1 MKKLSFLLYALLPL
15 LSVAQLTDRQLKEMI
30 NSATEPELII
40 EASSLVVEKRLYQAE
55 MVVDKLIEIKPENAN
70 FNYRKGYILLQSKHR
85 FKEAIP
91 YFLKALPLVNDDY
104 DFFSIT
110 DTTSPFSANFY
121 IGECYHLDM
130 QLEKAKEHYTTFLN
144 QTKDKEDELTKL
156 AVVRIEQTSNAI
168 KALKIQKKSTL
179 RNFEEINTEYPEYS
193 PVISLDGKAIYF
205 TSRRPWKNNESE
217 AYKDSEFNDYPEDIY
232 VSKRNDEGKWSRP
245 KKLGF
250 CTPDK
255 NEATIAVSSDEKR
268 IYVYKDDIN
277 NGDIYYSDFGNNRFS
292 RVLALE
298 YEGVNSK
305 YWETH
310 CTVTTDGL
318 QMYFVSDR
326 PEGFGGRDIY
336 RVVKLPDGT
345 WSKPMNL
352 GPTINT
358 ANDEDAPFIASDNKT
373 LYFASNG
380 PESIGGFDIFY
391 TVRDEN
397 GQWATPLN
405 LGYPINSTG
414 DDVFFTTTT
423 DGSRGYITS
432 YRENGK
438 GGNDIYEVIND
449 NLGEK
454 LISVYYGEV
463 KSIPNYNLPQDLVIN
478 FVEKSDER
486 KNTKVNSFKN
496 GKYFVNLQSCSNYTV
511 NYTLGDS
518 ILLTE
523 EISTKCDGGRE
534 DFYNN
539 WFFDP
544 VHKTIEQYNNDE
556 SQEELEL
563 VLAEEM
569 LKKEARELARK
580 ELAEREKANKES
592 SELPNGDMV
601 SKKVKYGTDLNDL
614 IKINPI
620 YFDFNKSDIR
630 PDAAKELDKIVKILN
645 DNPQLSIKLN
655 SHTDCRGNDN
665 YNTNLSRRR
674 ANSSKEYITE
684 RISDSYRVSAEGMG
698 ETKPVE
704 NCECD
709 ECTEEQHQKNRRT
722 EFIVIKM

>member
-1 MKKLSFLLYALLPL
+1 MKKLSFLLITLLPL
-15 LSVAQLTDRQLKEMI
+15 LSFAQLTDSQLKEMI
-30 NSATEPELII
+30 NTATEPELII

-55 MVVDKLIEIKPENAN
+55 MVVDKLLAQKPESAN
-70 FNYRKGYILLQSKHR
+70 FNYRKGYILLKSKHR

-91 YFLKALPLVNDDY
+91 HFIKALPLVDIDF

-110 DTTSPFSANFY
+110 DTTAPFATNFY
-121 IGECYHLDM
+121 LGECYHLDM

-144 QTKDKEDELTKL
+144 QTKGKEDELTNL
-156 AVVRIEQTSNAI
+156 AAVRLQQTRNAM
-168 KALKIQKKSTL
+168 KALEIQKKSSL
-179 RNFEEINTEYPEYS
+179 RNFEEINSEYPEYS
-193 PVISLDGKAIYF
+193 PVISLDGKSIYF

-217 AYKDSEFNDYPEDIY
+217 GFKDPQFNDYPEDIY
-232 VSKRNDEGKWSRP
+232 VSKRSDDGKWSDP
-245 KKLGF
+245 KKLDF
-250 CTPDK
+250 CTPDL
-255 NEATIAVSSDEKR
+255 NEATIAVSADEKR

-277 NGDIYYSDFGNNRFS
+277 NGDIYYSDFSKNRFQEII
-292 RVLALE
+292 ALE
-298 YEGVNSK
+298 YEEVNSK

-310 CTVTTDGL
+310 CTVTIDGL

-326 PEGFGGRDIY
+326 PGGFGGRDIY

-345 WSKPMNL
+345 WSQPMNL
-352 GPTINT
+352 GPKINT

-391 TVRDEN
+391 TVKDDN
-397 GQWATPLN
+397 NQWATPVN

-423 DGSRGYITS
+423 DGKRGYITS

-438 GGNDIYEVIND
+438 GDNDIYEVIND

-454 LISVYYGEV
+454 VISVYYGEV
-463 KSIPNYNLPQDLVIN
+463 KSISNYKLPENLVIN

-511 NYTLGDS
+511 NYTLGDT

-523 EISTKCDGGRE
+523 EINTKCDGGRE

-544 VHKTIEQYNNDE
+544 LHKTIKQYNNDE
-556 SQEELEL
+556 TQEELEL

-569 LKKEARELARK
+569 LKKEAK
-580 ELAEREKANKES
+580 EIAEREKAKKES
-592 SELPNGDMV
+592 SEFANGDMV
-601 SKKVKYGTDLNDL
+601 SKKVKYGSDLNDL
-614 IKINPI
+614 ININPI
-620 YFDFNKSDIR
+620 YFDFNKSEIR

-645 DNPQLSIKLN
+645 DNPKLSIKLN

-665 YNTNLSRRR
+665 YNINLSRRR

-684 RISDSYRVSAEGMG
+684 RISDSFRVSAEGMG

-704 NCECD
+704 NCECN
-709 ECTEEQHQKNRRT
+709 ECSEEQHQKNRRT